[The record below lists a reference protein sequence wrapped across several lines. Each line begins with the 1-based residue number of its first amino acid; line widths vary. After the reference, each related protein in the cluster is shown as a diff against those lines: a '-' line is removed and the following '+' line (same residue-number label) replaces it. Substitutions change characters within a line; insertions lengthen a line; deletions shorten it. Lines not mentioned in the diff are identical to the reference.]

1 MNRRLIAIPVILL
14 LAAGGGTWW
23 WLNRAT
29 PTGGD
34 LVLHGNVEMREVS
47 LAFTDNGRVAS
58 VLVEEGDRVK
68 QGDVVARLDT
78 SRIMPLLAQAQA
90 QVDAQAAV
98 VARLNAGNRPEE
110 IAQTRATA
118 AAAHA
123 DASNAAAAY
132 ERARVLSTGSN
143 VSSVTQSQLDAAK
156 ATSEAAA
163 AKAAAA
169 DQVVALAVAG
179 PRPEDIRQ
187 AEAQLAAG
195 QSARDF
201 MKQQLADADLK
212 APVAGII
219 RSRLLEPGEIASP
232 QRPVVSIAVID
243 PKWVRAYVSEAE
255 LVRVKPGNLAAV
267 SIDGVA
273 TPLQGRVGFISPVA
287 EFTPRAIQTD
297 ELRTSLVYEVRVLV
311 DDQADLLRLGM
322 PATVKLTPGTDIA
335 GNATP

>member
-14 LAAGGGTWW
+14 LAAGGGAWW

-29 PTGGD
+29 PSGGD

-47 LAFTDNGRVAS
+47 LAFTDSGRVTS

-78 SRIMPLLAQAQA
+78 SRIMPQLAQAQA

-98 VARLNAGNRPEE
+98 VAKLKAGNRPEE
-110 IAQTRATA
+110 IAQVRAMA

-132 ERARVLSTGSN
+132 ERARVLSTGNSTT
-143 VSSVTQSQLDAAK
+143 VTQSQLDAAK
-156 ATSEAAA
+156 ATADAAA

-179 PRPEDIRQ
+179 PRSEDIRQ

-195 QSARDF
+195 QGVRDLI
-201 MKQQLADADLK
+201 KQQLADADLK

-232 QRPVVSIAVID
+232 QRPVVSIAVVD

-255 LVRVKPGNLAAV
+255 LVRVKPGSLAAV

-273 TPLQGRVGFISPVA
+273 APLQGRVGFISPVA

-322 PATVKLTPGTDIA
+322 PATVKLAAGTAIA
-335 GNATP
+335 GNSSP